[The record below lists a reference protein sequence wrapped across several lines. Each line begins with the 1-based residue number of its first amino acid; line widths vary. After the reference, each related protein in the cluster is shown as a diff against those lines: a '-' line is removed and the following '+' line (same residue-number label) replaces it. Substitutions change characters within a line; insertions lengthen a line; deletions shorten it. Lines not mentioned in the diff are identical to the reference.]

1 MSLFNK
7 NADIEKEANMI
18 NYMEAALSDI
28 YGNKSSD
35 EYKMHGD
42 ITKSS
47 EYKTIER
54 MVSDLRILKGFS
66 KSDADDL
73 KMLFLTLHRPIFA
86 KMVTEYIAKPNER
99 NTTFTTVYTVG
110 YRLLIGELS
119 RIYASTEATDKGI
132 VYQPGKIIRKDSS
145 KKLIKHFNESLDKK
159 IDIYIRETSNAK
171 KSNVKQEAAID
182 INLGRLG
189 DVVSDIAA
197 TVGSVVNMFFSAA
210 KELNPISLTN
220 ALLSRSYNKKVESF
234 DDVSKM
240 YEAAKE
246 AYDEY
251 LKIPE
256 AQRDARVES
265 NYANLIDKYNIKMQ
279 NLKAKIDHFDSRAE
293 EDAKDDAEKTTSKP
307 KNDDAPKDTGGF
319 DF

>member
-1 MSLFNK
+1 MGLFNK
-7 NADIEKEANMI
+7 NVDAEKEANML
-18 NYMEAALSDI
+18 NYMEAALADI
-28 YGNKSSD
+28 YGNKSCD

-42 ITKSS
+42 ITKSG

-54 MVSDLRILKGFS
+54 MVADLKVLKGFP
-66 KSDADDL
+66 KGDADDL
-73 KMLFLTLHRPIFA
+73 KMLFLTLHRPVFP

-132 VYQPGKIIRKDSS
+132 VYQPGKIVRKDSS
-145 KKLIKHFNESLDKK
+145 RKLIKHFNDSLDKK
-159 IDIYIRETSNAK
+159 LDIYIRETSNMK
-171 KSNVKQEAAID
+171 KSAVKQEAAVD
-182 INLGRLG
+182 INLGKISELVTG
-189 DVVSDIAA
+189 VAGLVGYVVNKAFGAA
-197 TVGSVVNMFFSAA
+197 T
-210 KELNPISLTN
+210 ELNPISLTN
-220 ALLSRSYNKKVESF
+220 ALLSRSYNKKVEKF
-234 DDVSKM
+234 QYVAAM
-240 YEAAKE
+240 YEATKE

-256 AQRDARVES
+256 SQRKEKVES
-265 NYANLIDKYNIKMQ
+265 KYQKNIDKYNIKMQ

-293 EDAKDDAEKTTSKP
+293 EDAKDAADKTTSKP
-307 KNDDAPKDTGGF
+307 KSDDAPKNDGGF

>member
-293 EDAKDDAEKTTSKP
+293 EDAKDAAEKTTSKP

>member
-7 NADIEKEANMI
+7 KADTEKEANMI
-18 NYMEAALSDI
+18 NYMEAALADI

-54 MVSDLRILKGFS
+54 MISDLRILKGFPKGDS
-66 KSDADDL
+66 DDL
-73 KMLFLTLHRPIFA
+73 KMLFLTLHRPIFS
-86 KMVTEYIAKPNER
+86 KMVTEYIVKPNER

-132 VYQPGKIIRKDSS
+132 VYQPDKITRKDSS

-159 IDIYIRETSNAK
+159 IDIYIRETTGAN
-171 KSNVKQEAAID
+171 KSSVKQESAVEAVAKGAEVASGIAAI
-182 INLGRLG
+182 LGASIG
-189 DVVSDIAA
+189 KIFKTA
-197 TVGSVVNMFFSAA
+197 T
-210 KELNPISLTN
+210 ELNPFSLVN
-220 ALLSRSYNKKVESF
+220 ALLSRSYNKKVANFEY
-234 DDVSKM
+234 VAAM
-240 YEAAKE
+240 YEATKQ
-246 AYDEY
+246 AYDDY
-251 LKIPE
+251 MKIPE
-256 AQRDARVES
+256 AQRKQKVES
-265 NYANLIDKYNIKMQ
+265 KYLKNIDKYNIRMQ
-279 NLKAKIDHFDSRAE
+279 NLKAKIDHYDSRATE
-293 EDAKDDAEKTTSKP
+293 EAKDNETKTPKKTEVP
-307 KNDDAPKDTGGF
+307 KNDSGF

>member
-1 MSLFNK
+1 MGLFNK
-7 NADIEKEANMI
+7 NVDAEKEANMI
-18 NYMEAALSDI
+18 NYMETALGDI

-42 ITKSS
+42 ITKSG

-54 MVSDLRILKGFS
+54 MISDLRILKGFS

-99 NTTFTTVYTVG
+99 NITFTTVYTVG

-182 INLGRLG
+182 INLGK
-189 DVVSDIAA
+189 VSELVTGVAGLTA
-197 TVGSVVNMFFSAA
+197 FVVNKIFGAA
-210 KELNPISLTN
+210 AELNPISLVN
-220 ALLSRSYNKKVESF
+220 ALLSRSYNKKVEKF
-234 DDVSKM
+234 QYVSAM
-240 YEAAKE
+240 YEATKE

-256 AQRDARVES
+256 SQRKEKIES
-265 NYANLIDKYNIKMQ
+265 KYQKNIDKYNIKMQ

-293 EDAKDDAEKTTSKP
+293 EDAKDAAEKTTSKP